1 MKKLTLLLLILGSF
15 IFATNVNAQVGC
27 CVGNVV
33 TGTAFCPNDPEP
45 LNWYC
50 TNTSTAY
57 GCGGLDYSTCVNTR
71 PSSGVECGQTGV
83 TCTGC
88 GWSTTACS
96 GGGGGG
102 GGGIG
107 EPCSSDSDCSSGRCS
122 AQRGICVDAGGFICP
137 EDPVYCPS
145 GTVRTATVVRSSCL
159 NPKCTAGSAQTIGDC
174 CSGHWN
180 KGACTDWYDCPTRNN
195 PNKVCRDCEDDE
207 FICTTQN
214 YITYR
219 CDPVCSVTSPTN
231 VVVTPISLTSSRV
244 TWTPGNNNIR
254 QGIYVSP
261 SKSAVVARVRLVL

>member
-71 PSSGVECGQTGV
+71 PSSGVACGQTGV

-96 GGGGGG
+96 GGGG
-102 GGGIG
+102 IG
-107 EPCSSDSDCSSGRCS
+107 EPCSNDSDCSSGRCS

-137 EDPVYCPS
+137 EDPPFVSFLFHLSLSRGKIALNYNACFAGIPALRGYFS
-145 GTVRTATVVRSSCL
+145 GVAATLSTS
-159 NPKCTAGSAQTIGDC
+159 
-174 CSGHWN
+174 
-180 KGACTDWYDCPTRNN
+180 TR
-195 PNKVCRDCEDDE
+195 
-207 FICTTQN
+207 
-214 YITYR
+214 
-219 CDPVCSVTSPTN
+219 
-231 VVVTPISLTSSRV
+231 
-244 TWTPGNNNIR
+244 
-254 QGIYVSP
+254 
-261 SKSAVVARVRLVL
+261 